1 MRSLIIRDYPDTSDE
16 KYSIDSYLEIL
27 NQFTDKKIR
36 DLCSKGYKYIGGE
49 CSIKKNFRK
58 VRITLSMY
66 FANGENDRVRVSGT
80 RKVSKNVFND
90 EALSALDNEKKYEI
104 ISPEEL

>member
-1 MRSLIIRDYPDTSDE
+1 MRSLIITDYPNASNE

-49 CSIKKNFRK
+49 CSIKKSFRK
-58 VRITLSMY
+58 VKISLAMY
-66 FANGENDRVRVSGT
+66 FANGENDRLRVSGT
-80 RKVSKNVFND
+80 RKVSKNIFYD
-90 EALSALDNEKKYEI
+90 EDLKILENEKKYEI
-104 ISPEEL
+104 ISPEE